1 MQPRQH
7 WRVHGTQFIFFK
19 PFHDQPVFYNRDQ
32 LVSGPPL
39 NTLGINYHGDL
50 TLTAYGCVFTGLENG
65 RYQTYLRTLG
75 AAADKAFRT
84 MPELAIQLAC
94 DILTDISQ
102 EAGTITHQLKP
113 ADGSDGE
120 SYRQAF
126 ITAWRILDPD
136 LPADKTLFPCEP
148 KLKYINLVKELGMVP
163 VIVRSDSIRTIL
175 SDAGAFKNI
184 EAHALDLLIRTPRSA
199 QVIPGFNRFQLAISR
214 LVPSVQPSSI
224 VLRDY
229 RYSNPKVVWD
239 APSKAFSVAI
249 PDECIVHTGG
259 GCLCWVGPCLVD
271 AIKSWAK
278 NTRNEAEKP
287 SQPAIWRAYMW
298 SMVGVADMKEA
309 RIETNVEPNVDNTRN
324 TDGGRSI
331 LLAYLSGC

>member
-224 VLRDY
+224 VYGTIDTQTPRLCGMLQAKHSLWQSRTNVLCIQEVD
-229 RYSNPKVVWD
+229 VFAGWD
-239 APSKAFSVAI
+239 
-249 PDECIVHTGG
+249 
-259 GCLCWVGPCLVD
+259 LV
-271 AIKSWAK
+271 
-278 NTRNEAEKP
+278 
-287 SQPAIWRAYMW
+287 W
-298 SMVGVADMKEA
+298 SMQSRAGP
-309 RIETNVEPNVDNTRN
+309 RIHETKRKNPPNQLYGERIC
-324 TDGGRSI
+324 GPW
-331 LLAYLSGC
+331 LE